1 MSGRLLALCGG
12 IGGAKLA
19 LGLYHILEPGQLI
32 VAVNTGDDFDHL
44 GLNITPDV
52 DTVLYTLGGVADPE
66 RGWGRADESWHFMEA
81 LRELGGEDWF
91 QLGDRDLA
99 IHVERTSF
107 MAQGKTL
114 AAFIAHVADRLG
126 ITATILPM
134 TNDRV
139 RTIVETEEGDLPF
152 QRYFV
157 ERRSTPVV
165 RALRFEG
172 AERAR
177 PAGGL
182 LEAISDP
189 ALRAI
194 VICPSN
200 PYLSIDPILA
210 VGGLRVALS
219 RAVAPVIAVS
229 PIIGGRA
236 IKGPTVKIMAEIGID
251 ATPQSIAA
259 HYTGIID
266 GLVIDDSDAGEA
278 AGIDLPVLVA
288 RTLMQDLADRKR
300 LAGEVV
306 AFARTIAST
315 ASKVIA

>member
-44 GLNITPDV
+44 GLKISPDV

-66 RGWGRADESWHFMEA
+66 RGWGRADESWHFMAA

-99 IHVERTSF
+99 IHIERTSF
-107 MAQGKTL
+107 LGQGKTL

-165 RALRFEG
+165 RALRFDG

-177 PAGGL
+177 PAAGL

-210 VGGLRVALS
+210 VAGLRVALS

-236 IKGPTVKIMAEIGID
+236 IKGPTVKIMAELGIG
-251 ATPQSIAA
+251 ATTQSIAA
-259 HYTGIID
+259 HYAGIID

-288 RTLMQDLADRKR
+288 RTLMQTLADRKR